1 MGACHYRDYD
11 FMNLSGQLNIMC
23 EYVGWHIGNSE
34 VDFVVPIINR
44 SWARAD
50 NFSKILQ
57 NSQTFARSAYWGQQ
71 SLSAQTSKLVS
82 SRSFQVQLV
91 NVNVCLL
98 WTTLPGP
105 KVVHIKQLWMYFAG
119 WNLWRYL
126 ISWFCVSTLWLCLH
140 VFCLLKIVNSLDLA
154 VRFLIL

>member
-57 NSQTFARSAYWGQQ
+57 NSQTFARSARWGQQ
-71 SLSAQTSKLVS
+71 SLSAHTILQWSQLTKENEDQETFVFNPQNNLSQTHGCT
-82 SRSFQVQLV
+82 F
-91 NVNVCLL
+91 
-98 WTTLPGP
+98 P
-105 KVVHIKQLWMYFAG
+105 H
-119 WNLWRYL
+119 
-126 ISWFCVSTLWLCLH
+126 
-140 VFCLLKIVNSLDLA
+140 D
-154 VRFLIL
+154 